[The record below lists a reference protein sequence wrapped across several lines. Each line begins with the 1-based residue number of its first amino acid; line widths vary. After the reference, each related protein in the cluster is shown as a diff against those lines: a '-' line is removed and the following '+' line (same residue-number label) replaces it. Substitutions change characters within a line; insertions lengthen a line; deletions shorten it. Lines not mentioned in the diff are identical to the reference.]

1 MSDFDNSN
9 NSMLSVYLFETTE
22 MLAQLDDI
30 LLNAESAGALTEENI
45 NEIFRIMH
53 TIKGSSAMMEFN
65 IIASVSHKLEDLFF
79 VIRDN
84 GLSQEHFEDL
94 FDLVL
99 RVSDFLKEEV
109 EKIQTEQ
116 PLCEENDA
124 LVNEILEFLNLLKGD
139 AEGGSAPAPVAAEP
153 APAPEPEPAPAPA
166 PASEEIVLAE
176 EPEVPAEGQTYF
188 LYAQFTEGCQME
200 NIRAY
205 MLVSKLNGIGK
216 VVQTN
221 PSQLDGNAE
230 AADVIV
236 ERGFFC
242 KLVSDKSKDEII
254 TVAKGSPCV
263 STVSFTDSLG
273 GGAAAAAPA
282 PAPAPEPAAPAP
294 APAAKAETPSAT
306 PAPASKSAPAP
317 APAANGAAPASGGAH
332 KQNLINVDL
341 DKLVALNDL
350 VGEIVISES
359 MVSGSPDLEG
369 LHLEN
374 FEKAASQLRKLTNE
388 LQDISMSLRMVS
400 IAPTFQKMKRIVRD
414 MGKKLDKDVELVLMG
429 ETTEVDK
436 TIVDAI
442 ADPLMHVVRN
452 SMDHGIEDRAERGNT
467 SKNPTAQIILSAQN
481 LGGDIIIACSDDGRG
496 LNTEKLLA
504 KGREKGILTKPEA
517 DYTEKEIFNLLMAP
531 GFSTKEAVTEFS
543 GRGVGMDVVKKNIEK
558 IGGSVTIESTLGAG
572 MTVYFK
578 IPLTLAIIESMD
590 CRIGNHIYTIPI
602 SNIRESFKPSADQP
616 FSDPSGHEMIMIR
629 GACYPIIRIGEMFH
643 IKECVKNIEDGIL
656 MLVDTGDKLACLFV
670 DELIGKHQV
679 VVKPMPQFITQLIG
693 RDIGISGCTIMGDGS
708 ISLIL
713 DVPNILANY

>member
-1 MSDFDNSN
+1 MSEFDNGN
-9 NSMLSVYLFETTE
+9 NSMLGVYLFETTE
-22 MLAQLDDI
+22 MLTQLDDI
-30 LLNAESAGALTEENI
+30 LLDAESNGVLSEENI

-84 GLSQEHFEDL
+84 GLPQEHFEDL

-124 LVNEILEFLNLLKGD
+124 LVNEILSFLALLKGD
-139 AEGGSAPAPVAAEP
+139 TDQVPEKAPSKASQPAPAPAAEAAP
-153 APAPEPEPAPAPA
+153 APAPEAAPAPA
-166 PASEEIVLAE
+166 AEAAPAADEPLAE
-176 EPEVPAEGQTYF
+176 GENSYF

-205 MLVSKLNGIGK
+205 MLVTKLNTIGK
-216 VVQTN
+216 VVETN
-221 PSQLDGNAE
+221 PASLDGNPE
-230 AADVIV
+230 ASAIIVEKGFYCHVISEKSQEDVIA
-236 ERGFFC
+236 
-242 KLVSDKSKDEII
+242 
-254 TVAKGSPCV
+254 TAKASPCV
-263 STVSFTDSLG
+263 ATISLTDSLG
-273 GGAAAAAPA
+273 VDVAPPSAEPAAAEAKPAASGTSAAPA
-282 PAPAPEPAAPAP
+282 ASAAQPAGKAAD
-294 APAAKAETPSAT
+294 AKAPSA
-306 PAPASKSAPAP
+306 A
-317 APAANGAAPASGGAH
+317 GGGV

-388 LQDISMSLRMVS
+388 LQDISMSLRMVP
-400 IAPTFQKMKRIVRD
+400 IAPTFQKMRRIVRD

-436 TIVDAI
+436 TIIDAI

-452 SMDHGIEDRAERGNT
+452 SMDHGIETREERAQT
-467 SKNPTAQIILSAQN
+467 DKPPTAQVILSAQN
-481 LGGDIIIACSDDGRG
+481 LGGDIIIACTDDGHG
-496 LNTEKLLA
+496 LDPEKLLA
-504 KGREKGILTKPEA
+504 KGREKGVLTKPESE
-517 DYTEKEIFNLLMAP
+517 YTEKEIFNLLMAP
-531 GFSTKEAVTEFS
+531 GFSTKEKVTEYS
-543 GRGVGMDVVKKNIEK
+543 GRGVGMDVVKQNIEK
-558 IGGSVTIESTLGAG
+558 VGGTITIESTKGAG

-590 CRIGNHIYTIPI
+590 CRIGKHIYTIPI
-602 SNIRESFKPSADQP
+602 SNIRESFKPLADQP
-616 FSDPSGHEMIMIR
+616 FMDPAGHEMIMIR
-629 GACYPIIRIGEMFH
+629 GACYPIIKLGEMFH
-643 IKECVKNIEDGIL
+643 IEGCVENIEDGIL

-693 RDIGISGCTIMGDGS
+693 RDIGISGCTILGDGS

-713 DVPNILANY
+713 NVPSILANY

>member
-22 MLAQLDDI
+22 MLNQLDDI
-30 LLNAESAGALTEENI
+30 LLDAEKNGVLSEENI

-124 LVNEILEFLNLLKGD
+124 LVNEILDFLNLLKEDSGD
-139 AEGGSAPAPVAAEP
+139 APAEKPAPAPAAAAPAEAEP
-153 APAPEPEPAPAPA
+153 APAAPAEA
-166 PASEEIVLAE
+166 PAE
-176 EPEVPAEGQTYF
+176 EPAAEAEPAEGEKVYF
-188 LYAQFTEGCQME
+188 LYAQFDEGCQME
-200 NIRAY
+200 NIRAF
-205 MLVSKLNGIGK
+205 MLVNKLNSIGK
-216 VVQTN
+216 VLQTS
-221 PSQLDGNAE
+221 PESLDGNPDAS
-230 AADVIV
+230 AVIV
-236 ERGFFC
+236 EKGFYC
-242 KLVSDKSKDEII
+242 KLSSAKPADEII

-263 STVSFTDSLG
+263 ATVSFTDSLG
-273 GGAAAAAPA
+273 VDKAPETAAPKATESEA
-282 PAPAPEPAAPAP
+282 PKESATAKAAP
-294 APAAKAETPSAT
+294 KAN
-306 PAPASKSAPAP
+306 
-317 APAANGAAPASGGAH
+317 APAANAAPSGGGV

-359 MVSGSPDLEG
+359 MVSGNPDLEG
-369 LHLEN
+369 LHLES

-414 MGKKLDKDVELVLMG
+414 MGKKLDKDVELILMG

-452 SMDHGIEDRAERGNT
+452 SMDHGIEDRAERAKT
-467 SKNPTAQIILSAQN
+467 DKNPKAQIILSAQN

-496 LNTEKLLA
+496 LNTEKLLSKA
-504 KGREKGILTKPEA
+504 KEKGILTKAESE
-517 DYTEKEIFNLLMAP
+517 YTEKEIFNLLMAP
-531 GFSTKEAVTEFS
+531 GFSTKDAVTEYS

-558 IGGSVTIESTLGAG
+558 IGGTVTIESTFGAG

-578 IPLTLAIIESMD
+578 IPLTLAIIDSMD
-590 CRIGNHIYTIPI
+590 IRIGQHIYTVPI
-602 SNIRESFKPSADQP
+602 SNIRESFKPTADQP
-616 FSDPSGHEMIMIR
+616 FTDPAGREMIMIR
-629 GACYPIIRIGEMFH
+629 GACYPIIRIGNIFH
-643 IKECVKNIEDGIL
+643 IDGCVQNIEEGIL
-656 MLVDTGDKLACLFV
+656 MLVDTGDRLACLFV

>member
-22 MLAQLDDI
+22 MLNQLDDI
-30 LLNAESAGALTEENI
+30 LMESEKNGVLSEESI

-84 GLSQEHFEDL
+84 GLSQEHFENL

-116 PLCEENDA
+116 PLCQENDA
-124 LVNEILEFLNLLKGD
+124 LVNEILDFLNLLKGD
-139 AEGGSAPAPVAAEP
+139 AEGGEAPAKAA
-153 APAPEPEPAPAPA
+153 APAPA
-166 PASEEIVLAE
+166 PAAPAPAPAAEAAPVTLE
-176 EPEVPAEGQTYF
+176 EPKVEVTEGEKVYYI
-188 LYAQFTEGCQME
+188 YAQFVEGCQME

-205 MLVSKLNGIGK
+205 MLVTKLNTIGK
-216 VVQTN
+216 VLHTN
-221 PSQLDGNAE
+221 PASLDGNPDAS
-230 AADVIV
+230 AVIV
-236 ERGFFC
+236 EKGFYC
-242 KLVSDKSKDEII
+242 QIASDKTPDEII
-254 TVAKGSPCV
+254 NAARTASNVANA
-263 STVSFTDSLG
+263 SFTDSLG
-273 GGAAAAAPA
+273 LEGAAGT
-282 PAPAPEPAAPAP
+282 PAPEAKSD
-294 APAAKAETPSAT
+294 APAAKANT
-306 PAPASKSAPAP
+306 PAAKADAP
-317 APAANGAAPASGGAH
+317 ANGAAAPAGGGVH

-414 MGKKLDKDVELVLMG
+414 MGKKLDKDVELILMG

-452 SMDHGIEDRAERGNT
+452 SMDHGLETREERAKTDKAPT
-467 SKNPTAQIILSAQN
+467 SQVILSAQN

-496 LNTEKLLA
+496 LDTEKILA
-504 KGREKGILTKPEA
+504 KAKEKGILTKAESE
-517 DYTEKEIFNLLMAP
+517 YTEKEVFNLLMAP
-531 GFSTKEAVTEFS
+531 GFSTKEVVSEYS

-558 IGGSVTIESTLGAG
+558 IGGTVTIESTLGAG

-590 CRIGNHIYTIPI
+590 IQIAEHIYTIPI
-602 SNIRESFKPSADQP
+602 SNIRESFKPTADQP
-616 FSDPSGHEMIMIR
+616 FTDPAGREMIMIR
-629 GACYPIIRIGEMFH
+629 GACYPIIRVGEIFH
-643 IKECVKNIEDGIL
+643 IDGCVSNIEDGIL
-656 MLVDTGDKLACLFV
+656 MLVDTGDRLACLFV
-670 DELIGKHQV
+670 DKLIGKHQV
-679 VVKPMPQFITQLIG
+679 VVKPMPQYITQLIG

-713 DVPNILANY
+713 DIQNILANY

>member
-9 NSMLSVYLFETTE
+9 NSMLGVYLFETTE
-22 MLAQLDDI
+22 MLNQLDDI
-30 LLNAESAGALTEENI
+30 LLDAEKNGVLSEENI

-124 LVNEILEFLNLLKGD
+124 LVNEILDFLNLLKEDSG
-139 AEGGSAPAPVAAEP
+139 EAPAEK
-153 APAPEPEPAPAPA
+153 PAPAPA
-166 PASEEIVLAE
+166 PAAEAPAPAEAAPAEAPAE
-176 EPEVPAEGQTYF
+176 EPAAEEAAPAEGEKIYF
-188 LYAQFTEGCQME
+188 LYAQFDEGCQME

-205 MLVSKLNGIGK
+205 MLVNKLNAIGK
-216 VVQTN
+216 VLQTS
-221 PSQLDGNAE
+221 PASLDGNPDAS
-230 AADVIV
+230 AVIV
-236 ERGFFC
+236 EKGFYC
-242 KLVSDKSKDEII
+242 KLSSAKPTEEII
-254 TVAKGSPCV
+254 ATAKGSPCV
-263 STVSFTDSLG
+263 ATVSFTDSLG
-273 GGAAAAAPA
+273 VDS
-282 PAPAPEPAAPAP
+282 APEPVAAPKAAESEAP
-294 APAAKAETPSAT
+294 KAEASASA
-306 PAPASKSAPAP
+306 APKANANANGNAK
-317 APAANGAAPASGGAH
+317 PAANAAPSGGGV

-359 MVSGSPDLEG
+359 MVSGNPDLDG
-369 LHLEN
+369 LHLES

-414 MGKKLDKDVELVLMG
+414 MGKKLDKDVELILMG

-452 SMDHGIEDRAERGNT
+452 SMDHGIEDRAERAKT
-467 SKNPTAQIILSAQN
+467 DKNPKAQIILSAQN

-496 LNTEKLLA
+496 LNTEKLLSKA
-504 KGREKGILTKPEA
+504 KEKGILTKAENE
-517 DYTEKEIFNLLMAP
+517 YTEKEIFNLLMAP
-531 GFSTKEAVTEFS
+531 GFSTKDAVTEFS

-558 IGGSVTIESTLGAG
+558 IGGTVTIESTFGAG

-578 IPLTLAIIESMD
+578 IPLTLAIIDSMD
-590 CRIGNHIYTIPI
+590 IRIGQHIYTVPI

-616 FSDPSGHEMIMIR
+616 FTDPAGREMIMIR
-629 GACYPIIRIGEMFH
+629 GACYPIIRVGNIFH
-643 IKECVKNIEDGIL
+643 IDGCVQNIEEGIL
-656 MLVDTGDKLACLFV
+656 MLVDTGERLACLFV

>member
-22 MLAQLDDI
+22 MLNQLDDI
-30 LLNAESAGALTEENI
+30 LLDAEKNGALSEENI

-53 TIKGSSAMMEFN
+53 TVKGSSAMMEFN

-124 LVNEILEFLNLLKGD
+124 LVNEILDFLNLLKEDSGEAP
-139 AEGGSAPAPVAAEP
+139 AEKPAAAPAPAAEP
-153 APAPEPEPAPAPA
+153 AAEAAPAEAAPAPEAKAPAEEA
-166 PASEEIVLAE
+166 PAD
-176 EPEVPAEGQTYF
+176 GQVYY
-188 LYAQFTEGCQME
+188 LYAQFDEGCQME
-200 NIRAY
+200 NIRAF
-205 MLVSKLNGIGK
+205 MLVNKLNAIGK
-216 VVQTN
+216 VLQTS
-221 PSQLDGNAE
+221 PASLDGNPDAS
-230 AADVIV
+230 AVIV
-236 ERGFFC
+236 EKGFYC
-242 KLVSDKSKDEII
+242 KLTSDKPQDEILS
-254 TVAKGSPCV
+254 VAKGSPCV
-263 STVSFTDSLG
+263 ANVSFTDTLG
-273 GGAAAAAPA
+273 DEAVAAAAAAAKAAAKAGDAPKADAAKADAAPKAAAGGAAPAAQGGAAAP
-282 PAPAPEPAAPAP
+282 
-294 APAAKAETPSAT
+294 T
-306 PAPASKSAPAP
+306 
-317 APAANGAAPASGGAH
+317 GGGGV

-388 LQDISMSLRMVS
+388 LQDISMSLRMVP
-400 IAPTFQKMKRIVRD
+400 IAPTFQKMRRIVRD
-414 MGKKLDKDVELVLMG
+414 MGKKLDKDVELILMG

-436 TIVDAI
+436 TIIDAI

-452 SMDHGIEDRAERGNT
+452 SMDHGIEDRAEREKT
-467 SKNPTAQIILSAQN
+467 DKNKTAQIILSAQN

-496 LNTEKLLA
+496 LNPEKLLNKA
-504 KGREKGILTKPEA
+504 KEKGILTKAESE
-517 DYTEKEIFNLLMAP
+517 YSEKEIFNLLMAP
-531 GFSTKEAVTEFS
+531 GFSTKDKVTEYS
-543 GRGVGMDVVKKNIEK
+543 GRGVGMDVVKQNIEK
-558 IGGSVTIESTLGAG
+558 VGGTITIESTLGAG

-578 IPLTLAIIESMD
+578 IPLTLAIIDSMD
-590 CRIGNHIYTIPI
+590 IRIGQHIYTVPI
-602 SNIRESFKPSADQP
+602 SNIRESFKPTADQP
-616 FSDPSGHEMIMIR
+616 FTDPAGREMIMIR
-629 GACYPIIRIGEMFH
+629 GACYPIIRVGNIFH
-643 IKECVKNIEDGIL
+643 IDGCIQNIEEGIL
-656 MLVDTGDKLACLFV
+656 MLVDTGDRLACLFV